1 MHDMLEGV
9 LPLTMKHVIREAH
22 RQKHITITELN
33 EELQKICIGQN
44 DKANKPVLLSER
56 LLQTSGIVGTATQK
70 WCLFR
75 LLPFIMG
82 HRIPP
87 GSRYWHVFLLCRDIE
102 DILMATK
109 VRKDDLACLDLLV
122 HAFLSE
128 MTEVFGTVLT
138 PTCHFL
144 IHYPRLMLMY
154 DPLRSLWCMRF
165 EGKHQYFKNLT
176 NNCRNFRNIT
186 VTLSNRHQ
194 LKQCWEFSPINLLGD
209 FQKVPGRSVHIEYM
223 TW

>member
-1 MHDMLEGV
+1 
-9 LPLTMKHVIREAH
+9 
-22 RQKHITITELN
+22 
-33 EELQKICIGQN
+33 
-44 DKANKPVLLSER
+44 
-56 LLQTSGIVGTATQK
+56 
-70 WCLFR
+70 
-75 LLPFIMG
+75 
-82 HRIPP
+82 
-87 GSRYWHVFLLCRDIE
+87 
-102 DILMATK
+102 
-109 VRKDDLACLDLLV
+109 
-122 HAFLSE
+122 

>member
-9 LPLTMKHVIREAH
+9 LPLTMKYDIREAH
-22 RQKHITITELN
+22 RQKPITRIELN

-109 VRKDDLACLDLLV
+109 VRK
-122 HAFLSE
+122 
-128 MTEVFGTVLT
+128 M
-138 PTCHFL
+138 
-144 IHYPRLMLMY
+144 I
-154 DPLRSLWCMRF
+154 
-165 EGKHQYFKNLT
+165 
-176 NNCRNFRNIT
+176 
-186 VTLSNRHQ
+186 
-194 LKQCWEFSPINLLGD
+194 
-209 FQKVPGRSVHIEYM
+209 
-223 TW
+223 